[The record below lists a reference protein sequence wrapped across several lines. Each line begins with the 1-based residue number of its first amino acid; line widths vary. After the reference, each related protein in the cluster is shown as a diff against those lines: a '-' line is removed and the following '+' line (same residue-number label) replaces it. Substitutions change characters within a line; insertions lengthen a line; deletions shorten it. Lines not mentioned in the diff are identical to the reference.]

1 MFFFNNKKI
10 EVGKILLE
18 CPFFAL
24 FFFKAQLIFFFF
36 GGLLFLRPLFVNFF
50 FLSILHNKPN
60 GQRRGFVCLM
70 LFGATGYFQP
80 PPYHLLLAEGHASQC
95 PTYNLLQPTRVSGIP
110 LIFPPQSTSS
120 QQVCTT
126 LNAWYFSLLPLPCPT
141 LPTPNHLNCIHTFDV
156 KPPLNATAN
165 T

>member
-1 MFFFNNKKI
+1 MSIFRPLFFLKHNNFS
-10 EVGKILLE
+10 
-18 CPFFAL
+18 FFWRALVFAPSFRNL
-24 FFFKAQLIFFFF
+24 FFF
-36 GGLLFLRPLFVNFF
+36 
-50 FLSILHNKPN
+50 SILPNKPN

-95 PTYNLLQPTRVSGIP
+95 PTYNLLQPTRVSGKP
-110 LIFPPQSTSS
+110 LMFPPQSTSS

-126 LNAWYFSLLPLPCPT
+126 LNAWYFSLLPLPRPT

-156 KPPLNATAN
+156 KPPLNATFN